1 MQNFLLFLGLKT
13 FLLTLKTHLNVFAN
27 NEKLQWNTSAFNT
40 SFEVYSGTVE
50 SDAEQYTACNS
61 EDEVDKDV
69 EGCVS

>member
-1 MQNFLLFLGLKT
+1 M
-13 FLLTLKTHLNVFAN
+13 
-27 NEKLQWNTSAFNT
+27 QWNTSAFNT